1 MQEKPKQ
8 LPSEDEVKRFAQSD
22 IGRQLLTYFQ
32 ENDSPELQNAMQ
44 KAAKG
49 DYSQAKKI
57 INALLTAPGA
67 PDISTHR

>member
-8 LPSEDEVKRFAQSD
+8 LPSADEVKRFAQSD

>member
-1 MQEKPKQ
+1 MQEKSKQ
-8 LPSEDEVKRFAQSD
+8 IPSADEVKQFAQSD

-32 ENDSPELQNAMQ
+32 TNDSPELQSAMK

-57 INALLTAPGA
+57 INELLTAPGA
-67 PDISTHR
+67 PDISKQR